1 MRKKLMIFLLI
12 ISCTPLILVS
22 LLSTYLFSNTVHSD
36 YLISSHSKVEKLQ
49 LEVQNLITKQLDVL
63 KMSAKI
69 PPIRTF
75 DVQAS
80 KPFLVET
87 SQAYP
92 MLLPIVVDTQE
103 GKQIVKSDDS
113 KLFPDISDRKFF
125 QNAMKGQTDVVSE
138 TLVSKDNNH
147 LIIVLATPICLPDST
162 NIAGVLQGT
171 IDLDM
176 LINMVTEKSS
186 DTSIFYI
193 VDREG
198 KVIAH
203 PKRELVE
210 KRIDLSNV
218 DFIQQGLKGE
228 TGTVDV
234 KDEQDVR
241 KIVNYSYDPITG
253 WVMVQETPSSVL
265 TAKIRELTLTNVAIL
280 IVTILLVILIGYFS
294 ASRMIRPLKM
304 ILDECMLLAQGDLR
318 HQERKIVE
326 KDEIGLLAKGF
337 YEMRSKL
344 NTLILS
350 VKTQSEQVASS
361 SEQLTASSYQSAEAS
376 NQIAKSI
383 NEIASGIEKQASA
396 TTQMIAV
403 TKELAMSTERIANT
417 THDVSQIA
425 DATSQEAMKGKI
437 SLQNATEQMKKI
449 GKGSKDIQSAI
460 AELATGSQEINEIV
474 NLISTI
480 SRQTNLLALNA
491 AIEAARAG
499 EHGHG
504 FAVVAEEVRKLAEES
519 NQAALKIGDLIQK
532 NQTNMNQA
540 IHVTQ
545 EGVEGIR
552 SGMIIVDSA
561 GETFEKIAESVVDLS
576 KHISQI
582 SHSITQIAS
591 HGQTLLASTNTVDH
605 IIKENVAETQIIS
618 AVTEEQSASVEEIA
632 ASSQNLSKLSRN
644 LEDAVAK
651 FKI

>member
-1 MRKKLMIFLLI
+1 MIFLLV

-22 LLSTYLFSNTVHSD
+22 LISTYLFSNTVHAD
-36 YLISSHSKVEKLQ
+36 YLLSSHSKVEKLQ
-49 LEVQNLITKQLDVL
+49 MEVQNLITKQLDVL

-69 PPIRTF
+69 PQIRVF

-92 MLLPIVVDTQE
+92 MLLPIVVDTRE

-125 QNAMKGQTDVVSE
+125 QDAMKGQTDVVSE

-176 LINMVTEKSS
+176 LINMVTERSS
-186 DTSIFYI
+186 DNSIFYI

-210 KRIDLSNV
+210 KRIDMSNV
-218 DFIQQGLKGE
+218 NFIQQGLKGK
-228 TGTVDV
+228 TGTVDL
-234 KDEQDVR
+234 KDEQENR
-241 KIVNYSYDPITG
+241 KIVNYAYDPITG
-253 WVMVQETPSSVL
+253 WVMVQETPASVL
-265 TAKIRELTLTNVAIL
+265 TEKIRGLALTNAAIL

-304 ILDECMLLAQGDLR
+304 ILDECMLLAEGDLR

-344 NTLILS
+344 NTLIMS
-350 VKTQSEQVASS
+350 VKAQSEQVASS

-376 NQIAKSI
+376 DQIVHSINQIA
-383 NEIASGIEKQASA
+383 EGIEKQASA
-396 TTQMIAV
+396 TARMITI
-403 TKELAMSTERIANT
+403 TKELSTSTERIADT
-417 THDVSQIA
+417 TQAVSQIA
-425 DATSQEAMKGKI
+425 DITSQDAINGKV
-437 SLQNATEQMKKI
+437 SLQNAMEQMKKI
-449 GKGSKDIQSAI
+449 GKGSEDIQSAI
-460 AELATGSQEINEIV
+460 AELADGSQEINEIV

-519 NQAALKIGDLIQK
+519 NQAALKISELIQK

-540 IHVTQ
+540 VNVTQ
-545 EGVEGIR
+545 AGVEGIK

-576 KHISQI
+576 KHIYQI

-605 IIKENVAETQIIS
+605 IIKENVAETQTIS
-618 AVTEEQSASVEEIA
+618 AATEEQSASMEEIA

-644 LEDAVAK
+644 LEEAVAK
-651 FKI
+651 FKV

>member
-1 MRKKLMIFLLI
+1 MRKKLMIFLLV
-12 ISCTPLILVS
+12 ISCTPLVLVF
-22 LLSTYLFSNTVHSD
+22 LLSTYLFSNIVHSD
-36 YLISSHSKVEKLQ
+36 YLLSSHSQVEKLQ
-49 LEVQNLITKQLDVL
+49 LEVQNLIAKQLDIL
-63 KMSAKI
+63 KMSAKT
-69 PPIRTF
+69 PQIRSF
-75 DVQAS
+75 DAQAS
-80 KPFLVET
+80 KPFLVEI
-87 SQAYP
+87 SQTYP

-125 QNAMKGQTDVVSE
+125 QYALKGQTDVVSE

-147 LIIVLATPICLPDST
+147 LIIVLATPIYLTDST

-176 LINMVTEKSS
+176 LINMVIEKSS
-186 DTSIFYI
+186 DNSIFYI

-210 KRIDLSNV
+210 KRMDLSNV
-218 DFIQQGLKGE
+218 NFIQQGLKGE
-228 TGTVDV
+228 TGTVDI

-253 WVMVQETPSSVL
+253 WVIVHETPASVL
-265 TAKIRELTLTNVAIL
+265 SEKIRQLTLTNAAIL
-280 IVTILLVILIGYFS
+280 IVTIFLVILIGYFS
-294 ASRMIRPLKM
+294 ASRMIRPLRM
-304 ILDECMLLAQGDLR
+304 ILDECMLLSQGDLR
-318 HQERKIVE
+318 YRERKIVE

-344 NTLILS
+344 NVLILS
-350 VKTQSEQVASS
+350 VKAQSEQVASS

-376 NQIAKSI
+376 DQIVHSINQIA
-383 NEIASGIEKQASA
+383 EGIEKQASA
-396 TTQMIAV
+396 TAQMV
-403 TKELAMSTERIANT
+403 TISKELSSSTERIANT
-417 THDVSQIA
+417 TQAVSQIA
-425 DATSQEAMKGKI
+425 DITSQDAINGKV
-437 SLQNATEQMKKI
+437 SLQNAMEQMKKI
-449 GKGSKDIQSAI
+449 GKGSEDIQSAI
-460 AELATGSQEINEIV
+460 AELADGSQEINEIV

-519 NQAALKIGDLIQK
+519 NQAALKIGKLIQK
-532 NQTNMNQA
+532 NQMNMNQA
-540 IHVTQ
+540 VNVTQ
-545 EGVEGIR
+545 AGVEGIK

-576 KHISQI
+576 KHIYQI

-591 HGQTLLASTNTVDH
+591 HGQALLASTNTVDH
-605 IIKENVAETQIIS
+605 IIKENVAETQTIS
-618 AVTEEQSASVEEIA
+618 AAMEEQSASMEEIA
-632 ASSQNLSKLSRN
+632 ASSQNLSNLSRN
-644 LEDAVAK
+644 LEEAVAK
-651 FKI
+651 FKV